1 MTAQPVEPYGQPERP
16 RRSDTVLAVLRALP
30 PRLRHEFAD
39 AVAGAPDDEAVKHL
53 IGLWGGIAVF
63 EKNPAVHA
71 AFAQAESDTL
81 PAVLHEVS
89 R

>member
-1 MTAQPVEPYGQPERP
+1 M
-16 RRSDTVLAVLRALP
+16 LRALP

-39 AVAGAPDDEAVKHL
+39 AVAGAVDDDAVKHL

-63 EKNPAVHA
+63 EQNPAVHA
-71 AFAQAESDTL
+71 AFDQAEADAL
-81 PAVLHEVS
+81 PAVPHEAV